1 MKISEEDFFNLVCKQ
16 GFYSKPERLRYF
28 LSNQLFA
35 GVDLSGKRILD
46 IGGGNGLFGFFAL
59 LRGAS
64 EVVIMEPEFD
74 GCTNGMID
82 QFYELHNLL
91 GGHSRITLVK
101 ETIQEYKSYGSTFDI
116 ILMTNSINHFDEAA
130 CVDLHINS
138 SSKEVYRKIFGMIHQ
153 LCKEHSNII
162 MTDCTNKNFF
172 PQIGW
177 INPLMPSI
185 EWEKHQPPE
194 VWASFMIE
202 KGFCLK
208 SIRWSSPNCLGWL
221 GRLLLG
227 NKFANYFTMG
237 HFRLEMCRN
246 KSL

>member
-1 MKISEEDFFNLVCKQ
+1 MKISEEDFFNLVCKK
-16 GFYSKPERLRYF
+16 GFYSKPRRLKFF

-46 IGGGNGLFGFFAL
+46 IGGGNGLFGYFAL

-64 EVVIMEPEFD
+64 EVVIVEPEFD

-91 GGHSRITLVK
+91 GSPSRITLVK
-101 ETIQEYKSYGSTFDI
+101 ETIQDLKSYGSTFDI

-138 SSKEVYRKIFGMIHQ
+138 SSKEVYLKIFDIIDQ
-153 LCKEHSNII
+153 LSNRHASII

-172 PQIGW
+172 PKIGW
-177 INPLMPSI
+177 TNPLMPTI
-185 EWEKHQPPE
+185 EWEKHQPPKI
-194 VWASFMIE
+194 WASLLIE
-202 KGFCLK
+202 TGFSVK
-208 SIRWSSPNCLGWL
+208 SIRWSSPNCLGWF
-221 GRLLLG
+221 GKTLLG

-237 HFRLEMCRN
+237 HFRLEMER
-246 KSL
+246 K

>member
-1 MKISEEDFFNLVCKQ
+1 MKISEENFFNLVCKQ
-16 GFYSKPERLRYF
+16 GFYSKPERLKFF
-28 LSNQLFA
+28 LSKYLFA
-35 GVDLSGKRILD
+35 GVDLSGKRVLD

-74 GCTNGMID
+74 GCTNGMIN
-82 QFYELHNLL
+82 QFYELHSLL
-91 GGHSRITLVK
+91 GDPDGICLVK
-101 ETIQEYKSYGSTFDI
+101 ETIQEFKNQDTVFDI
-116 ILMTNSINHFDEAA
+116 ILMANSINHFNENA
-130 CVDLHINS
+130 CIDLHINPS
-138 SSKEVYRKIFGMIHQ
+138 SIEVYRKIFVIINQ

-172 PQIGW
+172 PKIGST
-177 INPLMPSI
+177 NPLMPSI

-194 VWASFMIE
+194 VWASFMTE

-208 SIRWSSPNCLGWL
+208 SLRWSSPNCLGLL

-237 HFRLEMCRN
+237 HFRLEMERAN
-246 KSL
+246 Q